1 MTVEP
6 SVDFAHI
13 ASSTEGF
20 SGADLQALVYNA
32 HLESIHETFTNA
44 VTPTSEA
51 ISVPTDHQYILLR
64 DQSGKAVS
72 KADADASAARVSQVF

>member
-1 MTVEP
+1 MRVEP
-6 SVDFAHI
+6 SVDLAHI

-51 ISVPTDHQYILLR
+51 TSTPTDHQYVLLR
-64 DQSGKAVS
+64 DHPDKAVS